1 MPIER
6 LRIGRPH
13 LFVARDE
20 APIAFA
26 ESVGGAIRLA
36 ALDPAARAAG
46 LSVGLTLA
54 DARAR
59 VPTLEI
65 FPYDPAADADW
76 LERLAEGARRYSPAV
91 ALDPP
96 QGLVLDSAGAD
107 HLFGGERGLAEDI
120 ETRMAIRSITCELSL
135 VLVKSQPPE
144 RPTTTPHPTMCPQ
157 P

>member
-1 MPIER
+1 TCKASIPRRYLALVFPWLPIER

-65 FPYDPAADADW
+65 FP
-76 LERLAEGARRYSPAV
+76 
-91 ALDPP
+91 
-96 QGLVLDSAGAD
+96 
-107 HLFGGERGLAEDI
+107 
-120 ETRMAIRSITCELSL
+120 
-135 VLVKSQPPE
+135 
-144 RPTTTPHPTMCPQ
+144 
-157 P
+157 